1 MTRTGGGRVVA
12 VRCMIEG
19 VEATAA
25 DTVHSFA
32 RHSHE
37 RFGVGLV
44 TRGAQRSASGRGPVE
59 AAAGDAITVNPGEV
73 HDGSPLGGEARA
85 WHMLY
90 VEPILMRTVASDLE
104 AASAE
109 GLELERPV
117 LRDARFAMLFEAA
130 FAAAVA
136 SPDASNALARDEA
149 LFRFLADVVRRHTTA
164 RVKPRLAP
172 MRAAASLPILRARAR
187 IDDDPAAS
195 PTLAS
200 LAAEAGL
207 SRFQLLREFT
217 RETGLPPHAYLVQ
230 RRVALAR
237 QLIAAGC
244 ALADAAAA
252 AGFADQSHMTRA
264 FVRMHGITPSNYA
277 SAVR

>member
-1 MTRTGGGRVVA
+1 MA
-12 VRCMIEG
+12 VRCTIEG

-32 RHSHE
+32 RHSHDQ
-37 RFGVGLV
+37 FGVGLV
-44 TRGAQRSASGRGPVE
+44 TRGAQRSASGRGLVE

-73 HDGSPLGGEARA
+73 HDGSPLGGVARA

-90 VEPILMRTVASDLE
+90 VEPALMRTVARDLE
-104 AASAE
+104 AARAD
-109 GLELERPV
+109 GFELERPV
-117 LRDARFAMLFEAA
+117 LRDARFVMLFEAA

-136 SPDASNALARDEA
+136 HRDRFDALARDEA
-149 LFRFLADVVRRHTTA
+149 LFRFLADVVHRHTTA
-164 RVKPRLAP
+164 RAKSRFAP
-172 MRAAASLPILRARAR
+172 MRTAASLPVLRARAR

-244 ALADAAAA
+244 ALADAAAS

-264 FVRMHGITPSNYA
+264 FVRLHGVTPSNYA
-277 SAVR
+277 CAVR